1 MVWTDEMIQRLEELW
16 AKGTSASA
24 IGKDLGVSKNA
35 VIGKSRRLKLPA
47 RPSPIVRAGEKKK
60 PVTGATPKEKQRITD
75 IIELTAHLCRWPF
88 GNPDE
93 EDFYFCGKA
102 VVPGKPYCQEHS
114 DIAYVAKSGSRDRA
128 S

>member
-1 MVWTDEMIQRLEELW
+1 MVWSDDMIRRLEELW
-16 AKGTSASA
+16 AKGTSASV
-24 IGKDLGVSKNA
+24 IGKELGVSKNA

-47 RPSPIVRAGEKKK
+47 RPSPIVRAGEKKS
-60 PVTGATPKEKQRITD
+60 VTGSPRMKRQRITD

>member
-1 MVWTDEMIQRLEELW
+1 MAWTDEMIGKLRKMW

-24 IGKDLGVSKNA
+24 IGKELGVSKNA
-35 VIGKSRRLKLPA
+35 VIGKSRRLELPA
-47 RPSPIVRAGEKKK
+47 RPSPIARSGDGKRRPGKA
-60 PVTGATPKEKQRITD
+60 APKQQQRITD
-75 IIELTAHLCRWPF
+75 IIELKAHRCRWPF

-102 VVPGKPYCQEHS
+102 VIPGKPYCKEHS
-114 DIAYVAKSGSRDRA
+114 DIAYVAKSSSRDRA